1 MIEVHKISYTQ
12 LHIMQIDPKVDSAAQ
27 LTSLFTAVPNEN
39 KYKHY
44 NQIKEKANKIT

>member
-1 MIEVHKISYTQ
+1 MRKNSDAQ
-12 LHIMQIDPKVDSAAQ
+12 LMIMQIDPKADDTAQ
-27 LTSLFTAVPNEN
+27 LTSLFTTVPDEN